1 MGQENVEAE
10 ITEFFNKFPEM
21 KQSILEM
28 EKDRTAGYNYEPRN
42 TLHAKHLLPVFRE
55 AKKTAWLLLLQDETL
70 GGKASLLQQEHQLGL
85 LGDKARQR
93 GNYELT
99 NKFTKEIEKIKNLP
113 K

>member
-1 MGQENVEAE
+1 MENARQNGEN
-10 ITEFFNKFPEM
+10 F
-21 KQSILEM
+21 
-28 EKDRTAGYNYEPRN
+28 EPRK

-85 LGDKARQR
+85 LGDKARQK

-99 NKFTKEIEKIKNLP
+99 NKFTNEIEKIKNLP